1 MKTSVDTRGSV
12 GYSLVEVMVAVVVI
26 CIGVLGIAKLQ
37 ALSLSNATT
46 SRLRSLAAME
56 AASLASAMHSNRQYW
71 GDTPPASINVA
82 ANVITSSDGALQA
95 AAGAGLT
102 ACIGS
107 NNGNSMCTPVALAG
121 YDVEIWVND
130 LNGLLPNPTATILCP
145 PLATSGPASCTIQMS
160 WSEQA
165 VNANQQ
171 EAGETSAVCGALGQG
186 QCFERPTYTL
196 YVEP

>member
-1 MKTSVDTRGSV
+1 MRTAIDRRSAA
-12 GYSLVEVMVAVVVI
+12 GYSLVEVMVALVVT

-56 AASLASAMHSNRQYW
+56 AASLAAAMHSNRQYW

-82 ANVITSSDGALQA
+82 ANVVTSSDATLQA
-95 AAGAGLT
+95 DAGAGLG
-102 ACIGS
+102 ACVGT
-107 NNGNSMCTPVALAG
+107 NNGVAQCTPVQLAG
-121 YDVEIWVND
+121 YDVENWVND
-130 LNGLLPNPTATILCP
+130 LNALLPNATATILCP
-145 PLATSGPASCTIQMS
+145 PLATTGPASCTIQMS

-165 VNANQQ
+165 VNSNQGEANVS
-171 EAGETSAVCGALGQG
+171 SATCGAIGQG